1 MDFFLFSYRIY
12 FHIVGVFISAANDK
26 CSTIHTISKREWILQ
41 EETKILRNTK
51 LVTGVEKLKKITNQ
65 KKQS

>member
-12 FHIVGVFISAANDK
+12 FHIVGVFISAANDT
-26 CSTIHTISKREWILQ
+26 CSTIHTISKREWILH

-65 KKQS
+65 KK